1 MVKMDLNKI
10 IEIQHVS
17 AISSPQNRVII
28 IKDFEVTIRIAE
40 VTSPDATE
48 AMLIW
53 ENSVW

>member
-1 MVKMDLNKI
+1 MALINNKI
-10 IEIQHVS
+10 IEIQPVS

>member
-1 MVKMDLNKI
+1 MALINNSI
-10 IEIQHVS
+10 IEIPSVS
-17 AISSPQNRVII
+17 AISTPQTRVII

-48 AMLIW
+48 AVLIW